1 MSASGRCDGL
11 LSPQTRRDVI
21 CNNEVFRMIADVVV
35 AAVSGDVLREALP
48 AIHRDGLGHTARVMR
63 SERGD
68 LRAQLRRAGIPVE
81 SGPERL
87 AAEDLL
93 LTVAAAG
100 RSPVAARLLLG
111 AGARATWI
119 VSPSGAWR
127 QVDDEMLSSTSGLV
141 PGAVDPIPLP
151 ADSPTAQPHVSAPPV
166 DETRPP
172 A

>member
-1 MSASGRCDGL
+1 
-11 LSPQTRRDVI
+11 
-21 CNNEVFRMIADVVV
+21 MIADVVV

-63 SERGD
+63 AERGD

-127 QVDDEMLSSTSGLV
+127 QVDDEMLSSISGLAPHV
-141 PGAVDPIPLP
+141 VGPIPPPSAAPNL
-151 ADSPTAQPHVSAPPV
+151 QERVSAPPTV

>member
-1 MSASGRCDGL
+1 
-11 LSPQTRRDVI
+11 
-21 CNNEVFRMIADVVV
+21 MIADVVV

-100 RSPVAARLLLG
+100 RSPGAARLLLG

-127 QVDDEMLSSTSGLV
+127 QVDDQMLSSISGLA
-141 PGAVDPIPLP
+141 PHMVDPIPTPP
-151 ADSPTAQPHVSAPPV
+151 ASPTPQPHVSAPLAV
-166 DETRPP
+166 DETLPP
-172 A
+172 T

>member
-1 MSASGRCDGL
+1 
-11 LSPQTRRDVI
+11 
-21 CNNEVFRMIADVVV
+21 MIADVVV

-63 SERGD
+63 AARGD
-68 LRAQLRRAGIPVE
+68 LKAQLRRAGIPVE

-87 AAEDLL
+87 AAEELL

-119 VSPSGAWR
+119 VSPSGSWR
-127 QVDDEMLSSTSGLV
+127 QVDDEILSSSAGL
-141 PGAVDPIPLP
+141 IPREVVRSP
-151 ADSPTAQPHVSAPPV
+151 ATPTAPAAHARLSAPPSAE
-166 DETRPP
+166 ETQPP